1 MLSYVQGVKVFVVE
15 ESISSHC
22 QLLAYINNHKQ
33 SFHNT
38 SQYITMHH
46 SRSKPA
52 LHGRIDSQPRS
63 SQTRASFIFYRNL
76 GKECEDGFQ
85 LRGSCTNKIK
95 TCRMRPTAL
104 DESMHQ
110 ENQEQESSKCH
121 AWNEY
126 LMNGQ
131 EGLQRIVP
139 DTLQRFT
146 TKLRHRVLLA
156 LPIANKK

>member
-1 MLSYVQGVKVFVVE
+1 MEMLWVWELHFRLWRLMQWLRRKSSWRDEPQNMMLSYVQGVKIFVVE
-15 ESISSHC
+15 GSVSSHC

-85 LRGSCTNKIK
+85 LKGSCTNN
-95 TCRMRPTAL
+95 CRRRMARERSEEDPRYSDVVKST
-104 DESMHQ
+104 
-110 ENQEQESSKCH
+110 
-121 AWNEY
+121 
-126 LMNGQ
+126 
-131 EGLQRIVP
+131 
-139 DTLQRFT
+139 
-146 TKLRHRVLLA
+146 
-156 LPIANKK
+156 